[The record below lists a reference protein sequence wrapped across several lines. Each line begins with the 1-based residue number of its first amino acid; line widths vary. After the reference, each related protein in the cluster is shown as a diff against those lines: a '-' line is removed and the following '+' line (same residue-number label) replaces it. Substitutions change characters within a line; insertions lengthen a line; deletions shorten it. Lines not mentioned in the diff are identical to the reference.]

1 MWVAQ
6 TCVSVLV
13 FLIFRGIKTST
24 MRFSMRDS
32 WSFVVVEARGRRH
45 LLMLVLVVVVLHG
58 RMAVGVGQAVVHV
71 IISVGVIHD
80 FDNNKE
86 RRESWQ
92 SRYKAIAASAK

>member
-1 MWVAQ
+1 
-6 TCVSVLV
+6 
-13 FLIFRGIKTST
+13 
-24 MRFSMRDS
+24 
-32 WSFVVVEARGRRH
+32 
-45 LLMLVLVVVVLHG
+45 MLVLVVVVLHG